1 MSEELQIHTT
11 DFVSDNGHAIHFA
24 YDEEGDILE
33 VVFDNVKATCAI
45 ELTEEILLRFD
56 LERGQAAG
64 LTILDFSV
72 LASSTKM
79 GPRSFPLTGLA
90 DLPDDL
96 RQTVVKIITS
106 PPVNQFLKVSSF
118 YPSPAESLP
127 ITYVERPP
135 SLTMIA

>member
-1 MSEELQIHTT
+1 MSEELHLHKT
-11 DFVSDNGHAIHFA
+11 DFVSDSGHAIHFA

-45 ELTEEILLRFD
+45 ELTEEILLRFN

-72 LASSTKM
+72 LASPTEM

-90 DLPDDL
+90 ELPDDL

-106 PPVNQFLKVSSF
+106 PPVNQFLKVSYF
-118 YPSPAESLP
+118 YPSPAERFP

-135 SLTMIA
+135 LWP

>member
-1 MSEELQIHTT
+1 MSDELYLHEI
-11 DFVSDNGHAIHFA
+11 DLISDDGHAIHFA

-33 VVFDNVKATCAI
+33 VVFDSVEATCAV
-45 ELTEEILLRFD
+45 ELTEEILLRFN

-64 LTILDFSV
+64 LTILDFSL
-72 LASSTKM
+72 LANPTEM
-79 GPRSFPLTGLA
+79 GPRSFPLTGLD

-106 PPVNQFLKVSSF
+106 PPVNQFIKVSYF
-118 YPSPAESLP
+118 YPSPAERLP

-135 SLTMIA
+135 ALAAIA

>member
-1 MSEELQIHTT
+1 MSKELYFHKT
-11 DFVSDNGHAIHFA
+11 DFVSDNGHTIHFA

-33 VVFDNVKATCAI
+33 VVFDNVEATCAI
-45 ELTEEILLRFD
+45 ELTEEILLRFN

-64 LTILDFSV
+64 LTVLDFSV
-72 LASSTKM
+72 LASPTEM

-96 RQTVVKIITS
+96 RQTVVEIITS
-106 PPVNQFLKVSSF
+106 PPVNQFLKVSYF
-118 YPSPAESLP
+118 YPSPAERLP

-135 SLTMIA
+135 ALAMIA

>member
-1 MSEELQIHTT
+1 MSEELHLHKT
-11 DFVSDNGHAIHFA
+11 DFVSDNGHTIHFA

-45 ELTEEILLRFD
+45 ELTEEILLRFN

-72 LASSTKM
+72 LGSPTEM

-90 DLPDDL
+90 DLPDGL

-106 PPVNQFLKVSSF
+106 PPVNQFLKVSYF
-118 YPSPAESLP
+118 YPSPTERLP

-135 SLTMIA
+135 SLAMIA

>member
-1 MSEELQIHTT
+1 MDELYLHET
-11 DFVSDNGHAIHFA
+11 DLVSDNGHTIHFA
-24 YDEEGDILE
+24 YDKEGDILE

-45 ELTEEILLRFD
+45 ELTEEILLRFN

-72 LASSTKM
+72 LASPTEM
-79 GPRSFPLTGLA
+79 GPRSFPLTGLD

-106 PPVNQFLKVSSF
+106 PPVNQFLKVSYF
-118 YPSPAESLP
+118 YPSPAERLP

-135 SLTMIA
+135 SLAMIA